1 MLIDYKLCA
10 LSEHPEE
17 RALLELLDNYDYNYT
32 MLIDCK
38 LCSLSEHPGERALL
52 DKLRQERQAFLR
64 KHSHKGVKGGN
75 SWMINNLISMWQPW
89 YGYNIV
95 CSMCPHH
102 ISTPTQATTWT
113 STSALWWQAVVVESI
128 SRTPTF
134 PIGALA
140 NLSSSRQRYDTRN
153 VTRKFV
159 LKFDNL
165 ITKFLSPFLKFF
177 PFR

>member
-1 MLIDYKLCA
+1 MCIIRAPWGDGLVGQLLDNYYYNYTMLIDYKLCA

-75 SWMINNLISMWQPW
+75 S
-89 YGYNIV
+89 
-95 CSMCPHH
+95 
-102 ISTPTQATTWT
+102 
-113 STSALWWQAVVVESI
+113 
-128 SRTPTF
+128 
-134 PIGALA
+134 
-140 NLSSSRQRYDTRN
+140 
-153 VTRKFV
+153 
-159 LKFDNL
+159 
-165 ITKFLSPFLKFF
+165 
-177 PFR
+177 